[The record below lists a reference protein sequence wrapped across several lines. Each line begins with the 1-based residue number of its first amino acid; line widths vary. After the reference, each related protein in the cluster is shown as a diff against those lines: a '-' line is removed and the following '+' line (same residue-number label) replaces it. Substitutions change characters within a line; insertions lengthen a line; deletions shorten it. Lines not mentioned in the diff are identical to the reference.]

1 MSDKF
6 VKAFRAASQVPM
18 KDREGRDALGC
29 GGLNVFAKA
38 LTFSPSSSS

>member
-1 MSDKF
+1 MSDKL

-18 KDREGRDALGC
+18 KDREERDALGC
-29 GGLNVFAKA
+29 GGLNDCATA